1 MQRSTTAHGGHHRR
15 WHDGGMHTLACPIPE
30 RPPVDVLVCGGG
42 PAGYAAAI
50 AAGRLGARV
59 RLIDAGTALG
69 GAATSAWVNAIDCM
83 SDGERPSVGGVQRE
97 MVERI
102 HAAGGMMSWVTPEHW
117 NTGYLMPIRST
128 PEAQKRV
135 LDAMAAEAQ
144 VEIHYLARVAH
155 VVTAGD
161 RLAGVVVCGVDGLSY
176 MPARTVIDATGDAAV
191 AHLAGVPCRE
201 AKDAP
206 SSLPATLC
214 FIISGIAPGA
224 GRPKDHLER
233 AFADGHFRR
242 PDRHIYA
249 QPIAEHTISFNAGH
263 VYGMD
268 PTDPASLAA
277 GLREGRLQ
285 AEEWASFLRRYVP
298 GYQHSILV
306 ATAPMIGV
314 RETRRIV
321 GEYELTWEDFV
332 CARHYPDQ
340 IGIYNK
346 EADIHAPRADPET
359 QALTFRLKEQR
370 IGWLPKGR
378 TYGLPYGI
386 TVPRGSQNLWVAG
399 RCASTDRLVHSS
411 CRVQPACA
419 MMGQAA
425 GTAAVQAIATGQPAS
440 DLDTEALVTTLRQ
453 AGAILPQPTLSRTMT
468 RGDGH
473 GKPFT
478 PVANWDEVAL
488 RVLG

>member
-1 MQRSTTAHGGHHRR
+1 MYQLSRS
-15 WHDGGMHTLACPIPE
+15 IPAL
-30 RPPVDVLVCGGG
+30 PPVDVLVCGGG

-59 RLIDAGTALG
+59 RLIDANTCLG
-69 GAATSAWVNAIDCM
+69 GAATTAWVNAIDCM

-102 HAAGGMMSWVTPEHW
+102 HAAGGMAPWVKPEHW
-117 NTGYLMPIRST
+117 TSAYLMPIRST

-135 LDAMAAEAQ
+135 LDAMATEAG
-144 VEIHYLARVAH
+144 VEVHYLAR
-155 VVTAGD
+155 
-161 RLAGVVVCGVDGLSY
+161 LAGVELASGRVEGLVVSGVDGLVY
-176 MPARTVIDATGDAAV
+176 MPARTVIDASGDAAV
-191 AHLAGVPCRE
+191 AHAAGVPCRE

-206 SSLPATLC
+206 SSLPATMC

-224 GRPKDHLER
+224 AKPKDHLDR
-233 AFADGHFRR
+233 AFAAGHFRR

-249 QPIAEHTISFNAGH
+249 QPIAEGTISFNAGH

-268 PTDPASLAA
+268 PTNPASLAE

-285 AEEWASFLRRYVP
+285 AHEWATFLHGYVP
-298 GYQHSILV
+298 GYEHSHLV

-314 RETRRIV
+314 RETRRII
-321 GEYELTWEDFV
+321 GEYELTWEDLV
-332 CARHYPDQ
+332 CARHHPDQ
-340 IGIYNK
+340 IGVYNK
-346 EADIHAPRADPET
+346 EADIHPPRPDPET
-359 QALTFRLKEQR
+359 EALTHRLRERKV
-370 IGWLPKGR
+370 GWLPKGR

-386 TVPRGSQNLWVAG
+386 TVPRGSVNLWVAG
-399 RCASTDRLVHSS
+399 RCASVDRLAHSS

-425 GTAAVQAIATGQPAS
+425 GTAAVQALRTGQPAH
-440 DLDTEALVTTLRQ
+440 DLDTEQLVTTLRA
-453 AGAILPQPTLSRTMT
+453 AGAILPQSALSRTMT

-473 GKPFT
+473 GKPFA
-478 PVANWDEVAL
+478 PVATWDDEAL
-488 RVLG
+488 RLLA